1 MVKSIFFCLLLFFFV
16 EKGFGVEVNTYEEAI
31 ALSKETNKEV
41 FVYFVA
47 EWCSYC
53 KKMEDVFKD
62 ERVSRKL
69 DNYICVKIN
78 VDKNKDLAKK
88 HVVKGIPDYMVID
101 KEEKTLKRH
110 FGYKSKEEFLEWLK

>member
-1 MVKSIFFCLLLFFFV
+1 MIKSIFFCLLLFFFV

-41 FVYFVA
+41 FVYFGA

-62 ERVSRKL
+62 ERVSREL
-69 DNYICVKIN
+69 DKYIFVKIN
-78 VDKNKDLAKK
+78 LDKNKDLSKK
-88 HVVKGIPDYMVID
+88 HAVKGIPDYMIIN

-110 FGYKSKEEFLEWLK
+110 FGYKNKEEFLEWLK